1 MVPPENP
8 GRLAA
13 AITAA
18 LDDPAKARANAEKL
32 RERIGKLFSQ
42 DAMVEGVLAGY
53 RDALRAKEPHK
64 FKHSH

>member
-8 GRLAA
+8 TRLAE

-18 LDDPAKARANAEKL
+18 LDDPARAQTGAQKL
-32 RERIGKLFSQ
+32 RERVGKLFSQ

-53 RDALRAKEPHK
+53 GEALRTKFGAKFPARK
-64 FKHSH
+64 